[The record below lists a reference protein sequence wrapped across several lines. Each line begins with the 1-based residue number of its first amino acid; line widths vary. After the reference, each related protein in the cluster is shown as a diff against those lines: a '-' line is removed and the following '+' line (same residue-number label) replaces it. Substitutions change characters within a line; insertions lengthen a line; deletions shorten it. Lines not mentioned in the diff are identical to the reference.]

1 MSCSVGVAK
10 LRKIGVSCLQDV
22 LKNVYNVHIKVICKD
37 KPFKS
42 SLELPTFTVTNAEE
56 IISKVKER
64 LEYIFQDNE
73 DGGHVSKLVE
83 YAQNIVNATSAKC
96 ILTNLSKFYEE
107 SWSVIKAWEVENC
120 LFVGVIPKDSNKS
133 FFTVDSD
140 DLTKK
145 TYIMWDKETIGDDF
159 ILAVSRT
166 LRRLREERRQPT
178 PAEYIAQHLAYCEIQ
193 TGNWGRQES
202 TRSLG
207 IPGFRPHTQTYMSL
221 TDPGEGHM
229 MGTTRF
235 AEWMEGAIVHVEH
248 LERPRHLS
256 REHIESY
263 RVPSVLEFSR
273 VRLHVGPS
281 APTTYFL
288 GRPVKDSGN
297 FEEDFLKIVNIT
309 AAAASA
315 AFFMGAAEVKIAM
328 ERLSTSQALK
338 YMHAL
343 RAQVQRSRKQFLSAA
358 WNLNQ
363 ELVNDFETEQPE
375 VLTERKDIAMRAI
388 MITSLGGFDKITWDG
403 ASDTYPSKCIMY
415 QISFEEALTIVH
427 EAHLKGLVTY
437 FSAGFKFD
445 EIQHAVYAGVDGI
458 GIGGAQVLRFMDSD
472 TGMHGPYTEE
482 NIPII
487 LARRDE
493 AANSVRGRGVNL
505 LVRLD
510 TMFFEGSISRSQEY
524 LRQKLFRALLNIDE
538 VSISELMEQLSD
550 VVELPREN
558 NEPFLHRAKR
568 VVEAENPMLKDFCS
582 KDEWDNFVST
592 LRPLIVARD
601 ERALVEEYDSDPWL
615 SIRRRYRLNQCP
627 RDSKICY
634 YAVQS
639 VKQMYLIMFLL
650 EICFLT
656 NFYIKLI
663 LISQ

>member
-1 MSCSVGVAK
+1 MSCNIGVAK
-10 LRKIGVSCLQDV
+10 LRRVGISCLQDG
-22 LKNVYNVHIKVICKD
+22 LKNLYNVHIKVICKE

-42 SLELPTFTVTNAEE
+42 STELPAFTIANAED
-56 IISKVKER
+56 ILPKVKER
-64 LEYIFQDNE
+64 LEYIFQDINDE
-73 DGGHVSKLVE
+73 HAAKFAE
-83 YAQNIVNATSAKC
+83 FAQNIVKATSAKC
-96 ILTNLSKFYEE
+96 VLCNLTKFYEE
-107 SWSVIKAWEVENC
+107 SWSVIKEWQVDDE
-120 LFVGVIPKDSNKS
+120 LFVGVIPKNAKNSYFS
-133 FFTVDSD
+133 VDSD
-140 DLTKK
+140 ELTKK
-145 TYIMWDKETIGDDF
+145 TFIMWDKETLGDEL
-159 ILAVSRT
+159 IMAVSRT
-166 LRRLREERRQPT
+166 LRRLRDERRQPT
-178 PAEYIAQHLAYCEIQ
+178 PEEYLAQHIAYCEIQ
-193 TGNWGRQES
+193 SGKWARQE
-202 TRSLG
+202 TARCLG
-207 IPGFRPHTQTYMSL
+207 TPGFRPHTQTYMSL

-248 LERPRHLS
+248 LERPRHLN

-263 RVPSVLEFSR
+263 RVPSVLDFSR

-338 YMHAL
+338 YMRAL

-363 ELVNDFETEQPE
+363 ELVNDYEVEEIE
-375 VLTERKDIAMRAI
+375 VLSKRKDIAIKAV

-415 QISFEEALTIVH
+415 QLSFEDALTIVH

-458 GIGGAQVLRFMDSD
+458 GIGGAQVLRFMDSE

-493 AANSVRGRGVNL
+493 AANSIRGRGVNL

-510 TMFFEGSISRSQEY
+510 TMYYEGCITRHLEY
-524 LRQKLFRALLNIDE
+524 LRRSLYKALLKIDE
-538 VSISELMEQLSD
+538 AAISELIAQLSD
-550 VVELPREN
+550 VDNLPREN

-568 VVEAENPMLKDFCS
+568 IVDAENPLLKDFCS
-582 KDEWDNFVST
+582 QEEWDSFIST

-601 ERALVEEYDSDPWL
+601 EKALVEEYDSDPWL
-615 SIRRRYRLNQCP
+615 SIRHRYRLNQCP

-634 YAVQS
+634 VRQTSFNIPY
-639 VKQMYLIMFLL
+639 K
-650 EICFLT
+650 C
-656 NFYIKLI
+656 
-663 LISQ
+663 